1 MTKIQSL
8 ILGMRKLRE
17 AATPGPWRVRIPAR
31 AYGIHTQRRI
41 RNESF
46 RVEVPYKVEGS
57 ILTESEHRDIGVSSP
72 ATFKGPDAEFIAAA
86 PTNQERLERALEIA
100 VEALENIAHTECN
113 AEYKA
118 SAQTLEYL
126 RDIRAEC
133 EKLKDIEAALGGEL

>member
-8 ILGMRKLRE
+8 ILGMKKLRE
-17 AATPGPWRVRIPAR
+17 RITPGPWYID
-31 AYGIHTQRRI
+31 
-41 RNESF
+41 
-46 RVEVPYKVEGS
+46 EVDS
-57 ILTESEHRDIGVSSP
+57 GVSAVRTRVTRKDGYP
-72 ATFKGPDAEFIAAA
+72 LHVAHANYFGKFRREDEHVDNAKFIAAA